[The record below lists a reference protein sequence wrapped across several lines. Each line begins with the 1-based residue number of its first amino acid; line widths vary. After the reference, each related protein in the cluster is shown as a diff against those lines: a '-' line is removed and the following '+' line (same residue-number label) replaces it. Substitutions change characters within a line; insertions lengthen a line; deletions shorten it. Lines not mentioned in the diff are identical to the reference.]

1 MRNGGITMSRA
12 QEIRQKRLNERKDI
26 AEKKTKHDLE
36 VKAKAEKLFDW
47 VLDML
52 EHPTA
57 NNTADKVYLS
67 DSYQGKIQIGYHY
80 EKGFTDKPFDCKVM
94 KQLADMFEA
103 EDGYTGKYFSGT
115 FPESYSSVTITI
127 E

>member
-1 MRNGGITMSRA
+1 MSRA

-57 NNTADKVYLS
+57 NNTADEVYLS
-67 DSYQGKIQIGYHY
+67 NSYQNKIQIGYDY
-80 EKGFTDKPFDCKVM
+80 EKGLTDKPFEWEVM

-103 EDGYTGKYFSGT
+103 EDGYTGEYFSVT